1 MERLWRWLASFRRRI
16 LFRAV
21 FAALVVATLGL
32 ALAVLQQEKQ
42 QRIDSHRAALA
53 QTLAQVAARLQHPSG
68 QLLLMNPGAWTQ
80 ATAAPLRP
88 LRLPYSVLDADDPV
102 RLLQAMETAGCLV
115 QLGERGAVCAAVA
128 GSALAGG
135 FLYVAGYALDP
146 ADAVP
151 RTAGERDAAGSH
163 RLQVVV
169 EADGRRQQWIAPFE
183 AGAGARRGRLAGFE
197 GEGPLLPAARP
208 QREFRGWL
216 VQDRPCAAAE
226 AGCRRRSTFALRLPI
241 EAWRDA
247 LFEGEGP
254 LAWPPAGLADVRV
267 HLQWRA
273 AGEGPPLLDSDDPAA
288 TPPISLAELRAL
300 LMPGETLRV
309 SRGGRELLV
318 LEPDAPPA
326 AAPGWLVRLVRRLP
340 AEGANQPLRL
350 TTQVRTPEG
359 AHELALSGDPR
370 SVDTPLAA
378 AALRLAGF
386 VAAMLLAI
394 VLAWLLIELALIRRI
409 SVLTRR
415 TRAATRD
422 AAAGM
427 SAPGRPKGEF
437 RSAEHGGFSMSALQV
452 ADLRGSDEL
461 GILAGALADLVQ
473 RVRLEA
479 ERERLRAER
488 EKDQWHAV
496 GHEIMSPLQSLLALH
511 PAPDDPS
518 ARYVRRM
525 QQAVRVLYGHAS
537 PSEAFAATALQLQP
551 LDLLA
556 FLRHVADNA
565 PAEGIA
571 DVQLQVPRGLDALHV
586 KADEYPLEDV
596 LAHLLRNADRHRE
609 PGSPITLHLST
620 QGGQAELAVD
630 NRGPRIAPDLLGRV
644 FEYGVSGAASEGSA
658 EGQRGQGLFVA
669 KTYLAKMGGS
679 IEVRNLAD
687 GVRFVVRLPL
697 A

>member
-1 MERLWRWLASFRRRI
+1 MMGRLWRWLASFRRRI

-21 FAALVVATLGL
+21 FAALVAATLGL

-42 QRIDSHRAALA
+42 QRIASHRAVLA
-53 QTLAQVAARLQHPSG
+53 QTLAQLAARLQHPSG

-80 ATAAPLRP
+80 ASAAPLRP

-135 FLYVAGYALDP
+135 FLYVAGYAIDA

-151 RTAGERDAAGSH
+151 RAAGERDATRSH
-163 RLQVVV
+163 RLQVTV
-169 EADGRRQQWIAPFE
+169 EADGRRQQWVAPFE
-183 AGAGARRGRLAGFE
+183 APAGVRRGRLAGFE
-197 GEGPLLPAARP
+197 GEGPQLPAARP

-216 VQDRPCAAAE
+216 VQDRPCAAAQ
-226 AGCRRRSTFALRLPI
+226 ADCRRRATFALRLPI

-247 LFEGEGP
+247 LFEHDGR
-254 LAWPPAGLADVRV
+254 ADWPPARLAEVRV
-267 HLQWRA
+267 HLRWHA
-273 AGEGPPLLDSDDPAA
+273 PGEGPALLDSDDPAA
-288 TPPISLAELRAL
+288 TPPLSLAQLRAL
-300 LMPGETLRV
+300 LQPGETMRV
-309 SRGGRELLV
+309 SRGGRELLA
-318 LEPDAPPA
+318 LQPA
-326 AAPGWLVRLVRRLP
+326 APAADAPGWLVRLVRRLP
-340 AEGANQPLRL
+340 AEGANQPLLL
-350 TTQVRTPEG
+350 TTRVHTPDG
-359 AHELALSGDPR
+359 AHELALGGDAR
-370 SVDTPLAA
+370 SVDVPLAA

-394 VLAWLLIELALIRRI
+394 VLAWLLIEVALIRGI
-409 SVLTRR
+409 AVLTRR
-415 TRAATRD
+415 TRAATATRE
-422 AAAGM
+422 ASGVT
-427 SAPGRPKGEF
+427 
-437 RSAEHGGFSMSALQV
+437 ALQV

-473 RVRLEA
+473 RVRE
-479 ERERLRAER
+479 EGQRERLRAER

-511 PAPDDPS
+511 PSPDDPS

-525 QQAVRVLYGHAS
+525 QQAVQVLYGKAS
-537 PSEAFAATALQLQP
+537 PSEAFAATSLELQP
-551 LDLLA
+551 LDLHA

-571 DVQLQVPRGLDALHV
+571 DVLLQAPRGLGALYV
-586 KADEYPLEDV
+586 RADEYPLEDV

-609 PGSPITLHLST
+609 PGSPITLQLSARD
-620 QGGQAELAVD
+620 GHAELAVH
-630 NRGPRIAPDLLGRV
+630 NRGPRIAPELLGRV
-644 FEYGVSGAASEGSA
+644 FEYGVSGAGAPNAADAADAADDGR
-658 EGQRGQGLFVA
+658 RGQGLFVA
-669 KTYLAKMGGS
+669 KTYMAKMGGS
-679 IEVRNLAD
+679 IEARNAPD
-687 GVRFVVRLPL
+687 GVSFVMRLPL

>member
-1 MERLWRWLASFRRRI
+1 MGGLWRWIASFRRRI

-21 FAALVVATLGL
+21 FAALVAATLGL

-42 QRIDSHRAALA
+42 QRIDSHRAALG
-53 QTLAQVAARLQHPSG
+53 QTLAQLAARLQHPSG

-80 ATAAPLRP
+80 ASAAPLRP

-115 QLGERGAVCAAVA
+115 QVGERGAVCAAVA

-135 FLYVAGYALDP
+135 FLYVAGYAIDP

-151 RTAGERDAAGSH
+151 RAAGERDAVRSH
-163 RLQVVV
+163 HMRLTV

-183 AGAGARRGRLAGFE
+183 ASAGARRGRLAGFE

-216 VQDRPCAAAE
+216 VQDRPCAATA
-226 AGCRRRSTFALRLPI
+226 ADCRRRATFALRLPI

-247 LFEGEGP
+247 LFEHDGR
-254 LAWPPAGLADVRV
+254 ADWPPARLADVWV
-267 HLQWRA
+267 HLQWHA
-273 AGEGPPLLDSDDPAA
+273 PGEGAALLDSDDPAA
-288 TPPISLAELRAL
+288 TAPLSLAELRAL
-300 LMPGETLRV
+300 LQPGETMHV

-318 LEPDAPPA
+318 LEPASPA
-326 AAPGWLVRLVRRLP
+326 LAAPGWLVRLVRHLP
-340 AEGANQPLRL
+340 AEGANLPLRL
-350 TTQVRTPEG
+350 VTRVHTPDG
-359 AHELALSGDPR
+359 AHELAVGGDPR
-370 SVDTPLAA
+370 SVDVPLAA

-394 VLAWLLIELALIRRI
+394 VLAWLLIELALIRSI
-409 SVLTRR
+409 AVLTRR

-422 AAAGM
+422 A
-427 SAPGRPKGEF
+427 PGV
-437 RSAEHGGFSMSALQV
+437 SALQV

-473 RVRLEA
+473 RVGKEA

-511 PAPDDPS
+511 PSPDDPS

-525 QQAVRVLYGHAS
+525 QQAVQVLYGKAS
-537 PSEAFAATALQLQP
+537 PSEAFASTSLELQP
-551 LDLLA
+551 LDLHA

-571 DVQLQVPRGLDALHV
+571 DVHLQAPRGLGALHV

-609 PGSPITLHLST
+609 PGSPITLQLSARD
-620 QGGQAELAVD
+620 GQAELAVH

-644 FEYGVSGAASEGSA
+644 FEYGVSGTGEGGA
-658 EGQRGQGLFVA
+658 EDAGEGRRGQGLFVA

-679 IEVRNLAD
+679 IEARNAAD
-687 GVRFVVRLPL
+687 GVSFVMRLPL